1 MICKL
6 FRAMHRAQD
15 DVEVVLGVDAMA
27 MEPVEEAIEGAEI
40 GSNNVF
46 LFHMMPLRCQYKS
59 LCLHTMT
66 KDRGNAGPDVLAMF
80 NLLKEGL
87 EQERIFVKYLATD
100 GDAAYQG
107 LHDEMFD
114 RWWKGYEKHG
124 LDKLLTLLD
133 DKPFLIVGDMLH
145 LLKNTRAR
153 LIGNTLTLNLD
164 GSFPFDAEQM
174 NNVLGLGPSLL
185 DRSSKGK
192 MRDQYALDIFNF
204 TNFLRL
210 AESEEW
216 GMAFFILPYAM
227 WVAAVTYSGFS
238 TQMGI
243 DWLNFAFEVFVYHI
257 RNISQLD
264 TQAVSQNNIPKHV
277 QYCCSRRQCVRILN
291 TLLVQIRELR
301 KHPDNLAIGR
311 IGTHGLECVFGTVRL
326 LCHHK
331 HSWKRIRDAFA
342 KMMVFKDL
350 TRVFGHVP
358 INGRLSSGGVKIFNN
373 QDEELAYIK
382 QPETSVRSLFECV
395 HLEIAN
401 KSLSLGPIVED
412 FAKVMRKALDSYVE
426 YIKLIEHACELKTV
440 GPPKQW
446 TEGAA
451 SHNGILARLILF
463 NQRPNNDMPEH
474 SVDTLDEDAERNAEE
489 VLIQREDAE
498 FIAREMPHM
507 REFGGAAP

>member
-1 MICKL
+1 
-6 FRAMHRAQD
+6 
-15 DVEVVLGVDAMA
+15 
-27 MEPVEEAIEGAEI
+27 
-40 GSNNVF
+40 
-46 LFHMMPLRCQYKS
+46 
-59 LCLHTMT
+59 
-66 KDRGNAGPDVLAMF
+66 
-80 NLLKEGL
+80 
-87 EQERIFVKYLATD
+87 
-100 GDAAYQG
+100 
-107 LHDEMFD
+107 
-114 RWWKGYEKHG
+114 
-124 LDKLLTLLD
+124 
-133 DKPFLIVGDMLH
+133 MLH

-238 TQMGI
+238 TQMRI

-358 INGRLSSGGVKIFNN
+358 ISGRLSSGGVKIFNN

-507 REFGGAAP
+507 REFGGATP